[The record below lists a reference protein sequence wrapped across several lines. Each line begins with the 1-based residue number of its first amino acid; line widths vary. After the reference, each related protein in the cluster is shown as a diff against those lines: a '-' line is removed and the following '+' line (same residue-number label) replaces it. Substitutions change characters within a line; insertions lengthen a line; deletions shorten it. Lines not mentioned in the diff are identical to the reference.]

1 ENYKKVDDYFD
12 ESMGLYNDLTSL
24 NDKLDEVQTTV
35 NKLYDYEY
43 DLTNTKANIDNEK
56 DILKKLEIEQKNIV
70 ENKIILPENYEQARW
85 NEYERTLVNN
95 KIDEL
100 NHFKDS
106 YVDEHRIIDS
116 SHKLSEDE
124 YRDLTI
130 YTIDLINQARKQV
143 GKEKLEITEEAVELT
158 REYIENSVKETD
170 ETIILGNTLKNK
182 NIKYYP
188 SVIYNGSYIE
198 GNTLNDLKKAI
209 YNSVL
214 NIVES
219 YAYSLEFILD
229 IYPVVSTSEDV
240 NYNAYTPE
248 SIIFPAIGNSVEF
261 ISIPKVLITTH
272 LLKNSNYSNSSYT
285 VAVEQQK
292 ATLQK
297 LVDNYNDLETKINN
311 TKNLKEKY
319 QDKFNTTETS
329 LVKIEKQLD
338 DLKLK
343 IYGMNYG
350 NSSGWGISG
359 DYYLVDKNNELQGRL
374 KNVVSDCY

>member
-1 ENYKKVDDYFD
+1 CWK
-12 ESMGLYNDLTSL
+12 
-24 NDKLDEVQTTV
+24 
-35 NKLYDYEY
+35 
-43 DLTNTKANIDNEK
+43 
-56 DILKKLEIEQKNIV
+56 
-70 ENKIILPENYEQARW
+70 
-85 NEYERTLVNN
+85 
-95 KIDEL
+95 
-100 NHFKDS
+100 
-106 YVDEHRIIDS
+106 
-116 SHKLSEDE
+116 
-124 YRDLTI
+124 
-130 YTIDLINQARKQV
+130 
-143 GKEKLEITEEAVELT
+143 
-158 REYIENSVKETD
+158 
-170 ETIILGNTLKNK
+170 
-182 NIKYYP
+182 
-188 SVIYNGSYIE
+188 
-198 GNTLNDLKKAI
+198 
-209 YNSVL
+209 
-214 NIVES
+214 S

-261 ISIPKVLITTH
+261 ISIPKDLITKH

-374 KNVVSDCY
+374 KNVVSDCYDLLLAINKNLSEASELINKDNSTTPQIVSLYKERIDTANNKIAAINMKLKKTDDLINRLQKKIDSSRKLVTILENKKSNYSNQITSLNKKLN